1 VFFVVRFSRA
11 LTFCIFLLIFAVPA
25 FSGELVDGIAA
36 TVNGVAI
43 LYSDLDVAVRSEA
56 LLDGRSL
63 ESVTTQQRQEAL
75 ERLIDQ
81 ELLRQQMGPDVAAPS
96 ADTLAARLQQVRAQL
111 PEAREDAG
119 WLRLLHGYGLTE
131 QEFSARI
138 SAQMQITGYLQSR
151 LRSTVR
157 IDPAAVQSYY
167 REKLLPELRKRGVT
181 SDPPLAELTGTIEE
195 ILRQERM
202 NELLVSWLQ
211 RMRQQARI
219 RTAPEASP
227 EPAGSS
233 GWRSET
239 TLSAA
244 GK

>member
-1 VFFVVRFSRA
+1 LLFA
-11 LTFCIFLLIFAVPA
+11 LPA
-25 FSGELVDGIAA
+25 IAGELVDGIVV

-43 LYSDLDVAVRSEA
+43 LHSDLDVAVRSEA
-56 LLDGRSL
+56 LLEGRGL
-63 ESVTTQQRQEAL
+63 ESVTAQQRQEAL

-81 ELLRQQMGPDVAAPS
+81 ELLRQQMSADVAAPT
-96 ADTLAARLQQVRAQL
+96 ADAVAVRLQQVRAQF

-119 WLRLLHGYGLTE
+119 WLRLLRRYGLTG

-151 LRSTVR
+151 LHSAAR
-157 IDPAAVQSYY
+157 IDPADVQTYY
-167 REKLLPELRKRGVT
+167 RERLLPELRKRGVT
-181 SDPPLAELTGTIEE
+181 SDPPLAEVTGTIEE

-202 NELLVSWLQ
+202 NEFLASWLQ

-219 RTAPEASP
+219 RIAPEAP
-227 EPAGSS
+227 PVPAAHS
-233 GWRSET
+233 GWRSEPA
-239 TLSAA
+239 LSSS